1 MPWSVVTIIP
11 TSTTAQPAVFR
22 PALEI
27 EGRST
32 LLLVDQIRSLDLDYV
47 HGDPVHYLDHDEMS
61 SVEHALV
68 FYLGLG
74 LSGPR
79 AA

>member
-1 MPWSVVTIIP
+1 MPWSVVTIVP
-11 TSTTAQPAVFR
+11 TSTTARPAVFR

-27 EGRST
+27 GGKST

-61 SVEHALV
+61 TVEHALTC
-68 FYLGLG
+68 YLGLG
-74 LSGPR
+74 LDRPKS
-79 AA
+79 